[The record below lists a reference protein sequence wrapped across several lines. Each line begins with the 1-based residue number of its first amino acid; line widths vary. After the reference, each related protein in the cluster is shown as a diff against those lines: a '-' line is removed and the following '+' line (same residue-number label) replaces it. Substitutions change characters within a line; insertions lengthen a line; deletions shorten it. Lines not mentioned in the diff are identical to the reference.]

1 MKQFAVFFSFFCF
14 INLSYG
20 KYIKGVTTE
29 EEYLY
34 MSKGYKVAVESGLDL
49 KTGYAIGKTYSQT
62 ISIYSFEYKTL
73 LKVSGQD
80 TSEVGYIVKIFA
92 KTLFGPSTYWY
103 GVPMGNQTLMDQFFA
118 SLYAPANEALVRPF
132 FKTYTAMKEI
142 GKL

>member
-1 MKQFAVFFSFFCF
+1 MKKSILLLFFLSI
-14 INLSYG
+14 INLMYG